1 MTDSK
6 NPQPEAS
13 AATEAAPQQ
22 AAQAEAALRAYHGVA
37 ALACAEDASAAAAYY
52 GAHGLGQHL

>member
-1 MTDSK
+1 MLLDKDNRDMTDSK

-22 AAQAEAALRAYHGVA
+22 AAQAEAAGKPRPPHDRTTHRQKDGRK
-37 ALACAEDASAAAAYY
+37 DR
-52 GAHGLGQHL
+52 

>member
-22 AAQAEAALRAYHGVA
+22 AAQAEAAGKPARRTTA
-37 ALACAEDASAAAAYY
+37 
-52 GAHGLGQHL
+52 